1 MRIFALIVIFL
12 PPFLIQLS
20 KSSYYDYK
28 NVIKYKSICTT
39 NSCFLCVTSFIFI
52 RNTYYRN
59 WYNTAPNIRNVDK
72 MWSWMNKKNY
82 KRITAIYGKVT
93 MTIFMNPI
101 YVIIVLSI
109 YLESQLLSKTFII
122 NSYENVICQL
132 LVHLHEIQK
141 IIEWL

>member
-1 MRIFALIVIFL
+1 
-12 PPFLIQLS
+12 
-20 KSSYYDYK
+20 
-28 NVIKYKSICTT
+28 
-39 NSCFLCVTSFIFI
+39 
-52 RNTYYRN
+52 
-59 WYNTAPNIRNVDK
+59 
-72 MWSWMNKKNY
+72 MNKKNY
-82 KRITAIYGKVT
+82 KRITAIHGRLT

-109 YLESQLLSKTFII
+109 FLESQLVSETFII